1 MCYSAG
7 LTSSI
12 SSDVIRR
19 PPGLLLFELEQSEL
33 RKVYAIAHFGLYLM
47 KKKTKNQNQNLI
59 NLFLH

>member
-33 RKVYAIAHFGLYLM
+33 RKVYAIAHLGSYFKIIHAHCRIL
-47 KKKTKNQNQNLI
+47 
-59 NLFLH
+59 